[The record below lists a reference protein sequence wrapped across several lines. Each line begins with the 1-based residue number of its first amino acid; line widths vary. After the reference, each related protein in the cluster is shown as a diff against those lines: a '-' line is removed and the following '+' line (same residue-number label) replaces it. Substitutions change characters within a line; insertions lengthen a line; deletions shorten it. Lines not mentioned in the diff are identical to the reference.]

1 MANYRTLKGF
11 DVKVV
16 SSDPSPTFT
25 GQMWYNSTDH
35 KLRVAKNVGAWS
47 AGGDVNNARGRSGNA
62 GTQTASILAAGY
74 SFSTSSNLD
83 ASEEYNGSAWSEGNE
98 VNTAGRQ
105 NSCFG
110 IQTAAVLAGRYT
122 STAVS
127 NVEEY
132 NGTSWSEV
140 EDLPNEGKFGLASA
154 GTLTAGLAWGGYILS
169 PDTKVA
175 ETLEYDGTDWT
186 DTSDTNATKQY
197 AMGMGTQTAG
207 LSAGGEGP
215 ATDQSE
221 EYNGTGWTEGNN
233 LNTARGNGGGA
244 GTQTA
249 GLIFGGV
256 GEVGSTTV
264 EDYDGTTWSTG
275 TAMSITREGHH
286 GCGTNTAALAASG
299 TVTNNSNPANTEEYT
314 FAAGTQDVTSS

>member
-1 MANYRTLKGF
+1 MSDYKAIKGIGVKSVAGDPTGLTGHVWYDSDANAF
-11 DVKVV
+11 QV
-16 SSDPSPTFT
+16 F
-25 GQMWYNSTDH
+25 
-35 KLRVAKNVGAWS
+35 KNVGAWS
-47 AGGDVNNARGRSGNA
+47 AGGNVNSARGRTGNA
-62 GTQTASILAAGY
+62 GTQTASILVSGYTFVSPAG
-74 SFSTSSNLD
+74 NID
-83 ASEEYNGSAWSEGNE
+83 ASEEYNGVGWTEGNE
-98 VNTAGRQ
+98 VNTARR
-105 NSCFG
+105 NNTCFG
-110 IQTAAVLAGRYT
+110 IMTAAVLPGGYT
-122 STAVS
+122 STAVG

-140 EDLPNEGKFGLASA
+140 EDIPNEGKFGMASA
-154 GTLTAGLAWGGYILS
+154 GTLTAGLAWSGYILS
-169 PDTKVA
+169 PDVNVA

>member
-1 MANYRTLKGF
+1 MSEYKTLKGF
-11 DVKVV
+11 DIQVL
-16 SSDPSPTFT
+16 SSDPSPTAL
-25 GQMWYNSTDH
+25 GQMWYNTTDRE
-35 KLRVAKNVGAWS
+35 LRVVKNVGAWS
-47 AGGDVNNARGRSGNA
+47 AGGNVNNARGRSGNA

-83 ASEEYNGSAWSEGNE
+83 ASEEYNGVGWTEGNE

-122 STAVS
+122 STAVG

-169 PDTKVA
+169 PDVKVA

-186 DTSDTNATKQY
+186 DTGNTNATKQY

-207 LSAGGEGP
+207 LS
-215 ATDQSE
+215 D
-221 EYNGTGWTEGNN
+221 
-233 LNTARGNGGGA
+233 
-244 GTQTA
+244 
-249 GLIFGGV
+249 
-256 GEVGSTTV
+256 
-264 EDYDGTTWSTG
+264 
-275 TAMSITREGHH
+275 
-286 GCGTNTAALAASG
+286 
-299 TVTNNSNPANTEEYT
+299 
-314 FAAGTQDVTSS
+314 

>member
-1 MANYRTLKGF
+1 MSDYKAIKGIGVKSVAGDPTGLTGHVWYDSDANAF
-11 DVKVV
+11 QV
-16 SSDPSPTFT
+16 F
-25 GQMWYNSTDH
+25 
-35 KLRVAKNVGAWS
+35 KNVGAWS
-47 AGGDVNNARGRSGNA
+47 AGGNVNSARGRTGNA
-62 GTQTASILAAGY
+62 GTQTASILVSGYTFVSPAG
-74 SFSTSSNLD
+74 NID
-83 ASEEYNGSAWSEGNE
+83 ASEEYNGVGWTEGNE
-98 VNTAGRQ
+98 VNTARR
-105 NSCFG
+105 NNTCFG
-110 IQTAAVLAGRYT
+110 IMTAAVLPGGYT
-122 STAVS
+122 STAVG

-140 EDLPNEGKFGLASA
+140 EDIPNEGKFGMASA
-154 GTLTAGLAWGGYILS
+154 GTLTAGLAWSGYILS
-169 PDTKVA
+169 PDVNVA

-221 EYNGTGWTEGNN
+221 EYNGTGWTEGNEMN
-233 LNTARGNGGGA
+233 DARGAAGGA

-249 GLIFGGV
+249 GLIFGGET
-256 GEVGSTTV
+256 EVGSTAV
-264 EDYDGTTWSTG
+264 EEYNGTTWSTG
-275 TAMSITREGHH
+275 TVMSITREGHH